1 MRQQF
6 GSFVSTS
13 NEAVADDLEFDY
25 RQADGPAFGV
35 SFYLPSEASFNN
47 N

>member
-6 GSFVSTS
+6 GGFVSTS
-13 NEAVADDLEFDY
+13 NEAVADELDFDFE
-25 RQADGPAFGV
+25 AGVGEAFAV
-35 SFYLPSEASFNN
+35 SFYMPTNN